1 MTSAGALRLV
11 ERRGG
16 WTLDRRPRERG
27 RYVTRRHS
35 NKLLGRPQTASVGQM
50 SLQGNGIDR
59 TSSCGT
65 VSRRA
70 GGDAN
75 APTLAGRPRSPA
87 GACRA
92 PAGGRRRRFDD
103 LAEEE
108 GFRPLGGERGPRR
121 TLPRNRPRALLPRRA
136 PCPRARA
143 ARRARYPH
151 RRGEGRAGGGAA
163 APRRGA
169 TLPRRRAPRT
179 RAAPPAPL
187 RAGRLRSARGRA
199 RRRVGRRSPGQPG
212 LPRPSRRPGPD
223 RDRADA
229 HGEPSRAQPQPRPRR
244 QATNPR
250 APDRRSLAVDARARS
265 GARTAGLLPRE
276 ARRAA
281 PLERRRDRRLPAA
294 GARGA
299 GEGAAGD
306 SRRRGAT
313 GVTDHAGRG
322 RRPHAHRLCDRVLDP
337 RHHSDG
343 RAHRLGRR
351 CGRPERDPA
360 RHPADDPGLRVRSRR
375 GHGLRDPGSDD
386 RHLVP
391 DGGPGT
397 RLGPADRHD
406 HAALTRLCGARRGD
420 FLSETVEF
428 QDERTADTVRV
439 LLVDDHD
446 LFRTGLRNLLEE
458 RGVQVAGEAGQGADA
473 VRLVRE
479 LAPEVVVMDLHMPGM
494 NGIEAIRQIHSF
506 APLTRV
512 LVLTISD
519 QDDDVLD
526 AILAGACGYL
536 LKDASVDELIRGIVA
551 AAVGESLVSPAIA
564 GKVLQQVRA
573 TAVSP
578 EAADSIRA
586 ELSEREL
593 DVLKL
598 IAAGNDNAMI
608 AAQLHISPKTVKN
621 HISNIL
627 MKLQIE
633 NRIQAAVYAVRSG
646 LV

>member
-1 MTSAGALRLV
+1 
-11 ERRGG
+11 
-16 WTLDRRPRERG
+16 
-27 RYVTRRHS
+27 
-35 NKLLGRPQTASVGQM
+35 
-50 SLQGNGIDR
+50 
-59 TSSCGT
+59 
-65 VSRRA
+65 
-70 GGDAN
+70 
-75 APTLAGRPRSPA
+75 
-87 GACRA
+87 
-92 PAGGRRRRFDD
+92 
-103 LAEEE
+103 
-108 GFRPLGGERGPRR
+108 
-121 TLPRNRPRALLPRRA
+121 
-136 PCPRARA
+136 
-143 ARRARYPH
+143 
-151 RRGEGRAGGGAA
+151 
-163 APRRGA
+163 
-169 TLPRRRAPRT
+169 
-179 RAAPPAPL
+179 
-187 RAGRLRSARGRA
+187 
-199 RRRVGRRSPGQPG
+199 
-212 LPRPSRRPGPD
+212 
-223 RDRADA
+223 
-229 HGEPSRAQPQPRPRR
+229 
-244 QATNPR
+244 
-250 APDRRSLAVDARARS
+250 
-265 GARTAGLLPRE
+265 
-276 ARRAA
+276 
-281 PLERRRDRRLPAA
+281 
-294 GARGA
+294 
-299 GEGAAGD
+299 
-306 SRRRGAT
+306 
-313 GVTDHAGRG
+313 
-322 RRPHAHRLCDRVLDP
+322 
-337 RHHSDG
+337 
-343 RAHRLGRR
+343 
-351 CGRPERDPA
+351 
-360 RHPADDPGLRVRSRR
+360 
-375 GHGLRDPGSDD
+375 
-386 RHLVP
+386 
-391 DGGPGT
+391 
-397 RLGPADRHD
+397 
-406 HAALTRLCGARRGD
+406 
-420 FLSETVEF
+420 VEF

-578 EAADSIRA
+578 EAADTIRA

-598 IAAGNDNAMI
+598 IASGNDNAMI

-646 LV
+646 LI